1 MSSRHPQANDNRE
14 NLNSC
19 SGSSIESQRNYPD
32 GGYGWFIVLA
42 SFSLYLIADGISY
55 PLGLINSVWLEYFK
69 ESETKTSWVGSI
81 FYATPLLSGPV
92 MSKLIERYGC
102 KRMTII
108 TGAIGSFG
116 FIISSLC
123 TSIEQLYFTVGIVGG
138 IGLSSAFVVGL
149 LTVERWFEEKRSLAI
164 GIVSA
169 GTGFGTFIFPP
180 ITQFF
185 LDKFGWRLTFVALS
199 TLLMGVS
206 LIGAFLDD
214 PAWVIEEHS
223 AQKAEAIERKRLNG
237 DVKQAKNFSQRL
249 KTFVD
254 FSHFKNENFAL
265 LGLTTFIIYALYN
278 TAIYF
283 MTELLKNFDY
293 TENQSATFLSVIGFF
308 LMIGMVSLGW
318 LADRNFT
325 NVVWLN
331 AACVLVCGV
340 SEALMP
346 FAAPDYIALS
356 ALCALFGFSFASAYV
371 LIPKIAE
378 LIVGVDNFASAI
390 GLNFFMQGLGLLVG
404 TPFSG
409 WIYEISGS
417 WSVSFYVSG
426 GAIAFSS
433 VLAFL
438 IKTQFNKNQQGN
450 INQSNARLSISF

>member
-1 MSSRHPQANDNRE
+1 MSSRHPQASGNRE

-19 SGSSIESQRNYPD
+19 TASSIESQRNYPD

-81 FYATPLLSGPV
+81 FYATPLLSGPI

-123 TSIEQLYFTVGIVGG
+123 TSIEQLYFTVGIIGG

-185 LDKFGWRLTFVALS
+185 LDKFGWRLTLVSLS
-199 TLLMGVS
+199 SLLMVVS

-223 AQKAEAIERKRLNG
+223 AQKADAIERKRLNG
-237 DVKQAKNFSQRL
+237 GVNQAKNFSERL

-254 FSHFKNENFAL
+254 FSHFKNANFAL

-293 TENQSATFLSVIGFF
+293 TENQSANFLSVIGFF
-308 LMIGMVSLGW
+308 LMLGMVALGW
-318 LADRNFT
+318 LADRSFT
-325 NVVWLN
+325 NVVYLN
-331 AACVLVCGV
+331 AACVLGESSHPIIFISHYIFFCLVCGI

-409 WIYEISGS
+409 WIYE
-417 WSVSFYVSG
+417 VSG
-426 GAIAFSS
+426 
-433 VLAFL
+433 
-438 IKTQFNKNQQGN
+438 
-450 INQSNARLSISF
+450 R